1 MTNMIRELTTLQDED
16 KRALEELL
24 IKLEESESQVKK
36 LVLEKEELLMNLQ
49 VAEGTLEEAK
59 ASYEERISSLHKL

>member
-1 MTNMIRELTTLQDED
+1 MTNIIRELTTLQDED

-24 IKLEESESQVKK
+24 IKLEESESQIKK

-49 VAEGTLEEAK
+49 VAEGTLEETK
-59 ASYEERISSLHKL
+59 TSYEERISSLHKL